1 MAVCLGAGGFGLV
14 QATIDAGERPVLIN
28 INPCRITDTRGPDNI
43 GPRSTAIGAG
53 ETYTISAH
61 GTNGNCQLPSTA
73 TALSLNVTAVGATEQ
88 TNVRVFPAGGAL
100 PTASNLNPSPGSPP
114 VPNAVTVGLSSDGE
128 FNVFNF
134 NGQVD
139 LVIDVSG
146 FYEDHNHDDR
156 YYTKDETYT
165 RAEVDAAIDET
176 YTQAEV
182 DAAIDDA
189 IEAALASQN
198 NGDDT
203 GVEVVPINYRGNE
216 ADEFTLV
223 EMNGITV
230 QVECLSG
237 SFEAIE
243 VVTAVAGGEISSVSF
258 DPSDPSDD
266 TLTLGNYDGNF
277 QVGDVF
283 AASGDLSFNGRQTTI
298 TYIAPDGANVTVLLV
313 SGGIVGGADC
323 VVSGF
328 AIGAPPASS

>member
-1 MAVCLGAGGFGLV
+1 MWRARWAAIGAAVAVCLGAGGFGLV
-14 QATIDAGERPVLIN
+14 QATIDSGERPVLIN
-28 INPCRITDTRGPDNI
+28 INPCRITDTRDPDNV
-43 GPRSTAIGAG
+43 GPRSTPVGAG

-61 GTNGNCQLPSTA
+61 GSNGNCTLPATA

-114 VPNAVTVGLSSDGE
+114 VPNAVTVGLSADGE

-139 LVIDVSG
+139 LVIDVG
-146 FYEDHNHDDR
+146 GYYEDHNHDDR
-156 YYTKDETYT
+156 YYTKDQTYT
-165 RAEVDAAIDET
+165 R
-176 YTQAEV
+176 AEV

-189 IEAALASQN
+189 IEAALASQP

-203 GVEVVPINYRGNE
+203 DVEVVPINYRGISE
-216 ADEFTLV
+216 GEFTLV

-243 VVTAVAGGEISSVSF
+243 VVTAVSGGEISSVSF

-266 TLTLGNYDGNF
+266 TLALGSYDPNF

-298 TYIAPDGANVTVLLV
+298 TYIAPDGSNVTVLLV

-328 AIGAPPASS
+328 AFGAPPAGS